1 MIRDRDGDAY
11 GSVILAPQVGTAR
24 MAMTMRNCA
33 VDDGVGIVQ
42 ISPRSS
48 GDEDKDDGEDKEK
61 EKERERKEAYEKLS
75 YRYGR
80 LHPPP
85 PSDRRS
91 LHSLHSLH
99 SGNFAT
105 STFGQDGIEALEPI
119 CGTRGASASL
129 VWKYDRFGSWVVCKR
144 FDGGSVDLRWWDV
157 INDRGVDEDMC
168 AKVDLEG
175 VGVADGEMGGQESC

>member
-24 MAMTMRNCA
+24 MAMIMKNCA

-48 GDEDKDDGEDKEK
+48 SDEGDDEDKEK
-61 EKERERKEAYEKLS
+61 ERERERKEAYERLN

-85 PSDRRS
+85 PSDRRDLQS
-91 LHSLHSLH
+91 LHA
-99 SGNFAT
+99 GNAAT
-105 STFGQDGIEALEPI
+105 STFEQDGIGALEPV
-119 CGTRGASASL
+119 CGTIGDFASL
-129 VWKYDRFGSWVVCKR
+129 VWKNDRFGSWVVCKR
-144 FDGGSVDLRWWDV
+144 FDKGSVDLRWWDV
-157 INDRGVDEDMC
+157 INDRGVDEEMC

-175 VGVADGEMGGQESC
+175 VGLAEEEMGGHESC